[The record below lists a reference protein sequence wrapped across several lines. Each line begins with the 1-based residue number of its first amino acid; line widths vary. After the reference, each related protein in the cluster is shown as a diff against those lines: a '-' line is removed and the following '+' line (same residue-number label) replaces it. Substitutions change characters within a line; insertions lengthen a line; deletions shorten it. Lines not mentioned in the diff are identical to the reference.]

1 MPTNN
6 SSLTLNSTWHFELD
20 LYPSISSSFGG
31 QQAGI
36 KVGTLSL
43 PRLTL
48 LHLHLRCQSVSI
60 TPGATHAS
68 ERLPERL
75 PASWAAWLIR
85 AENVRTPYLYYRRT
99 TGHCQGLR
107 ITSDCGAD
115 TAQVRP
121 KSAPHVRPRQNWH
134 CVWGVEN
141 ILKAEGRSQK
151 CEDSLLETTGIL
163 HLIWAWQKHGVSFFL
178 LLFVFC
184 FCFFIK
190 AATFGM
196 VIIITSTG
204 NIWNWGLQGFRYAF

>member
-1 MPTNN
+1 MPINN
-6 SSLTLNSTWHFELD
+6 SSLTLNSTWHFGLD

-48 LHLHLRCQSVSI
+48 LNLHLRCQSVSI

-85 AENVRTPYLYYRRT
+85 AENVRTPYLYYRRA
-99 TGHCQGLR
+99 TGHRQGLR

-115 TAQVRP
+115 AAQVRP
-121 KSAPHVRPRQNWH
+121 ESALHVQPRQSWH
-134 CVWGVEN
+134 CVLGVKN
-141 ILKAEGRSQK
+141 ILEAEGKCQK
-151 CEDSLLETTGIL
+151 CEASLLETTENI
-163 HLIWAWQKHGVSFFL
+163 HLIWAWQKHSVSVLLFFFFL
-178 LLFVFC
+178 
-184 FCFFIK
+184 I
-190 AATFGM
+190 
-196 VIIITSTG
+196 
-204 NIWNWGLQGFRYAF
+204 